1 MCYAANAITGCVH
14 SVTSST
20 IDAILLDYNG
30 TSTVPINPEQFWAC
44 RCYWFY
50 QCYQSESNENVGN
63 IDYIFL
69 NMVNNLR
76 IYMYNSRSFAE
87 KYTEIHWCI
96 DIPIGINLASTNDG
110 TMNAPTIT
118 LLYILFCTD
127 YFQIP
132 LLILFSA
139 QSLHSR
145 TIRRTLKH
153 SANAIA

>member
-30 TSTVPINPEQFWAC
+30 TSTVPINPEQFGRADVTD
-44 RCYWFY
+44 FT
-50 QCYQSESNENVGN
+50 NVTKVSPMKTLV
-63 IDYIFL
+63 ILITFL

-96 DIPIGINLASTNDG
+96 DIPIGINLASSNFCL
-110 TMNAPTIT
+110 PTT
-118 LLYILFCTD
+118 EL
-127 YFQIP
+127 
-132 LLILFSA
+132 
-139 QSLHSR
+139 
-145 TIRRTLKH
+145 
-153 SANAIA
+153 